1 MLNDSIDIYDP
12 YIINIG
18 FTFYIS
24 VESSYDKQVVLN
36 NCFNALNSMFSDKMY
51 IGEPLY
57 VAKIYREL
65 NKLDGVI
72 DVQNVVFNIKN
83 SANYASSPISLQELV
98 SNDGTYLKTPKN
110 AILEVKNPNLD
121 IKGVAR

>member
-1 MLNDSIDIYDP
+1 
-12 YIINIG
+12 
-18 FTFYIS
+18 
-24 VESSYDKQVVLN
+24 
-36 NCFNALNSMFSDKMY
+36 MY

-57 VAKIYREL
+57 VSKIYREL

-72 DVQNVVFNIKN
+72 DVQNVVFNVKN
-83 SANYASSPISLQELV
+83 SANYASSPISLEELV
-98 SNDGTYLKTPKN
+98 SNDGTFLNAPKN

>member
-1 MLNDSIDIYDP
+1 
-12 YIINIG
+12 
-18 FTFYIS
+18 
-24 VESSYDKQVVLN
+24 
-36 NCFNALNSMFSDKMY
+36 MY

-57 VAKIYREL
+57 VSKVYREL

-72 DVQNVVFNIKN
+72 DVQNVVFNVKN

-98 SNDGTYLKTPKN
+98 SSDGTYLKTPKN
-110 AILEVKNPNLD
+110 AILEVKNTNLD